1 MKNMKIP
8 CKFTTPPRDPL
19 VGPLTGHLLKA
30 RNRFAFYKW
39 MATFG
44 EYTRFKLASMDVYL
58 FTNPEAVNHILKK
71 NARNYTK
78 NTPSYKVVERVTGKG
93 IFTESEESW
102 LRLRKIAQPFFTHKQ
117 TDHWEAIVERI
128 SDDLKIKLD
137 EISTRDEIYPFS
149 PLMTQLT
156 LRVLGESIF
165 DKDLG
170 KSAEIF
176 NKELGQL
183 IKLTNDKITYQM
195 SLNFIKKNQ
204 SEKKFRSSMAILD
217 NLISNL
223 IDEAKLEK
231 EYNPNNMIHAFLKAP
246 FEVDQSF
253 LIDQVKTMAF
263 AGHETTSTVLSWA
276 LHFLSIYPEWQLK
289 IRDELKTQ
297 LKSEKIKSRELEQC
311 PLLNAFINE
320 TIRMYPPAWAFSR
333 RALEDDI
340 VEGHPIKAGSIVTVS
355 PYLMAHDEKYWIDP
369 EEFNPLRFIDPVHL
383 EKQHS
388 YSFIPFG
395 MGPRAC
401 VGEKLSRLELSAII
415 ATFIKDFELLVPE
428 NCPVEMEA
436 TLTLAVKDGIKLKIR
451 KHSFFN

>member
-1 MKNMKIP
+1 MKNMKMP
-8 CKFTTPPRDPL
+8 CKFTTPPLDPY
-19 VGPLTGHLLKA
+19 VGRLTGHLLKA

-78 NTPSYKVVERVTGKG
+78 NTPSYQVVERVTGKG
-93 IFTESEESW
+93 VFTESEESW
-102 LRLRKIAQPFFTHKQ
+102 LRLRKIAQPFFTIKQ

-128 SDDLKIKLD
+128 SEDLEILLT
-137 EISTRDEIYPFS
+137 EISHRDQVYNFS

-183 IKLTNDKITYQM
+183 IKLTNDKITYQL
-195 SLNFIKKNQ
+195 SLNFLKKRQ
-204 SEKKFRSSMAILD
+204 GEKKFRHSMGILD

-223 IDEAKLEK
+223 IDEAKSEK
-231 EYNPNNMIHAFLKAP
+231 EHNPNNMIHAFLKAP
-246 FEVDQSF
+246 FEINQFF

-276 LHFLSIYPEWQLK
+276 LHFLSIHPEWQIK
-289 IRDELKTQ
+289 IREELKTN
-297 LKSEKIKSRELEQC
+297 LKNEKIKASELENC
-311 PLLNAFINE
+311 PLLMAFLNE

-333 RALEDDI
+333 RSIEDDL
-340 VEGHPIKAGSIVTVS
+340 VEGYPIKAGSIVTVS
-355 PYLMAHDEKYWIDP
+355 PYLMAHDEKYWIRP
-369 EEFNPLRFIDPVHL
+369 EEFNPLRFIDSQHL
-383 EKQHS
+383 EKQHA

-401 VGEKLSRLELSAII
+401 VGEKLSRLELSVII
-415 ATFIKDFELLVPE
+415 ATFIKDFELEAPE
-428 NCPVEMEA
+428 DSRVEMEA
-436 TLTLAVKDGIKLKIR
+436 TLTLAVKEGIRLKLKR
-451 KHSFFN
+451 L